1 MPLHLDITMMTG
13 KKDLKADTMILPGTI
28 DGTLA
33 VGSTMIVMREITRVT
48 TIVIVVRKRI
58 VKGGNGVRGKQG
70 LQLMMMISS
79 ISEN

>member
-1 MPLHLDITMMTG
+1 MAHLRDITMMTG
-13 KKDLKADTMILPGTI
+13 KKDLAAGTI
-28 DGTLA
+28 DVTLA

-48 TIVIVVRKRI
+48 TIVIVARKKI

-70 LQLMMMISS
+70 LHLMMMISS